1 MASDSV
7 SVAAPAGP
15 VVTRFAP
22 SPTGF
27 LHIGGARTA
36 LFNWLFARR
45 HGGKVLLRIEDTDRQ
60 RSTQEAIDA
69 ILDGLDW
76 LGLDFDEDVVFQ
88 SERGS
93 RHAEVAEKLLAAGHA
108 YKCYATPEELEAMR
122 AAQRAAKQPLRY
134 DERWRDRDP
143 SHAPLGAPFVI
154 RLKTPHEGETVIDD
168 AVQGRV
174 TVSNSELDDYVLLRA
189 DGTPTYML
197 AVVVD
202 DHDMGVTHIIRGD
215 DHLNNAFRQLPII
228 RAMNEI
234 EGGWADPIYAHIP
247 LIHGAD
253 GAKLSKRHGAMGVD
267 AYRDELGILP
277 EALFNYLLRLGWG
290 HGDQEEFTRDEAAA
304 LFDLSGVGKSPSRFD
319 LKKLHSL
326 NGHYIR
332 TADDARLAAL
342 VAPRIGD
349 AASDPEGAALL
360 AEAMPVLKPRARDLN
375 ELAEGAAF
383 LFTQRPL
390 TLSEKAAALLD
401 TAARDLLARLSAR
414 LREEQDWTTSALE
427 AGLKA
432 FAEELGLGLGKLAQ
446 PLRAALTGQ
455 TTSPGIFDVLVL
467 LGRDESLARID
478 AQAQVTR

>member
-1 MASDSV
+1 
-7 SVAAPAGP
+7 
-15 VVTRFAP
+15 
-22 SPTGF
+22 
-27 LHIGGARTA
+27 
-36 LFNWLFARR
+36 
-45 HGGKVLLRIEDTDRQ
+45 
-60 RSTQEAIDA
+60 
-69 ILDGLDW
+69 
-76 LGLDFDEDVVFQ
+76 
-88 SERGS
+88 
-93 RHAEVAEKLLAAGHA
+93 
-108 YKCYATPEELEAMR
+108 
-122 AAQRAAKQPLRY
+122 
-134 DERWRDRDP
+134 
-143 SHAPLGAPFVI
+143 
-154 RLKTPHEGETVIDD
+154 
-168 AVQGRV
+168 
-174 TVSNSELDDYVLLRA
+174 
-189 DGTPTYML
+189 ML

-234 EGGWADPIYAHIP
+234 EGGWADPVYAHIP

-304 LFDLSGVGKSPSRFD
+304 LFDLAGVGKGPSRFD

-326 NGHYIR
+326 NGTYIR
-332 TADDARLAAL
+332 AADDSRLAAL
-342 VAPRIGD
+342 VAPRIGGS
-349 AASDPEGAALL
+349 AAEPAGMALL
-360 AEAMPVLKPRARDLN
+360 TEAMPVLKPRARDLN

-383 LFTQRPL
+383 LFFQRPL

-401 TAARDLLARLSAR
+401 SNARDLLGRLSAR

-478 AQAQVTR
+478 AQAQVPG